1 MEKLKNHMEYL
12 VNEELERYLAT
23 KEEICKCEKCQLDM
37 KAYAL
42 NLLPPHYVVSEKG
55 YIYGKIEGMKQQFKT
70 DVLKAIVE
78 AVEKISKNPR
88 HK

>member
-12 VNEELERYLAT
+12 VNEELERYLGT
-23 KEEICKCEKCQLDM
+23 QEGICKCEKCKLDM

-42 NLLPPHYVVSEKG
+42 NLLPAYYIVSEKG
-55 YIYGKIEGMKQQFKT
+55 YVYSKISEMRQQFKV
-70 DVLKAIVE
+70 DVIKAVVE
-78 AVEKISKNPR
+78 AVEKISENPR